1 MATSVSDFIID
12 RLIAWGLHQ
21 WYGYPGDG
29 IGGFDGAMGRAQE
42 DGKNFR
48 YVRPTHEEEAAFM
61 ATAHAKFT
69 GEVGVCIS
77 TSGPGALHMI
87 NGLYDAKGDNAPVV
101 AIVGQQGRVALGT
114 EFQQEIDLERAFSDV
129 AVFVQTVTTP
139 MHAQFVVDK
148 AVRMAKAYRGPAVV
162 ILPADVQTL
171 EMEEPTAEHFVSRTG
186 VGYAQDRICPD
197 DTALAEAAAILNAGE
212 KIAMLVGQ
220 GAIGATDEV
229 LAVAERLG
237 AGISTALLGKQV
249 VPGDIPYHTQQL
261 GLLGSRP
268 SYDMMQE
275 CDTLLMVGTNFP
287 YGEFLPPTGNA
298 RAVQIDISPRHLG
311 ARYPTESNLWGD
323 AKTTLAAL
331 LPRLEQHDLDWQN
344 DIAKQMQD
352 WDEENHRIAMVD
364 SEPVNPRRVFTSL
377 NDKLPENAII
387 TCDAG
392 STADWYGFHIK
403 LGRNQL
409 GNLSGRMASMLAAMP
424 YAIAGKF
431 AHPKRP
437 VVCTIGDGA
446 FQMLGMNGLLTVKR
460 HWQEWDN
467 PTFIVL
473 VLDNGDLNQVSWEM
487 RIAGDPRWDT
497 AQLVESM
504 DYAGYAELLGLKGI
518 RVEDPKDIDAAWD
531 EAFAADRPV
540 VLSVKTDPNTPP
552 LPAHITFDQASGLAK
567 SLLGGDP
574 GTARVINQSVR
585 AGAARLFERARA
597 KFED

>member
-12 RLIAWGLHQ
+12 RLIAWDLHQ

-42 DGKNFR
+42 DGKDFR

-69 GEVGVCIS
+69 GEVGVCVS
-77 TSGPGALHMI
+77 TSGPGALHMM

-101 AIVGQQGRVALGT
+101 AIVGQQARVALGT
-114 EFQQEIDLERAFSDV
+114 EFQQEINLERAFSDL

-139 MHAQFVVDK
+139 AHAQFVVDK

-162 ILPADVQTL
+162 ILPADVQTMD
-171 EMEEPTAEHFVSRTG
+171 MEEPPVEHFVSRTG
-186 VGYAQDRICPD
+186 IGYAADNICPD
-197 DTALAEAAAILNAGE
+197 DDALADAAAVLNAGE
-212 KIAMLVGQ
+212 KVAMLVGQ

-229 LAVAERLG
+229 LAVADRLG
-237 AGISTALLGKQV
+237 AGVATALLGKQV
-249 VPGDIPYHTQQL
+249 VPGDVAYHTQQL

-268 SYDMMQE
+268 SYEMMQD

-287 YGEFLPPTGNA
+287 YGEFMPPTGNA
-298 RAVQIDISPRHLG
+298 RAVQIDLSPRHLG
-311 ARYPTESNLWGD
+311 ARYPTEVNLWGD
-323 AKTTLAAL
+323 AKTTLEAL
-331 LPRLEQHDLDWQN
+331 LPRLDQHDLGWQN
-344 DIAKQMQD
+344 SIAEQMRD
-352 WDEENHRIAMVD
+352 WDDENNRIAMVE
-364 SEPVNPRRVFTSL
+364 SEPVNARRVFTSL

-403 LGRNQL
+403 LGRNQM

-424 YAIAGKF
+424 YAVAGKF
-431 AHPKRP
+431 AHPERP
-437 VVCTIGDGA
+437 VVSTIGDGA
-446 FQMLGMNGLLTVKR
+446 FQMMGMNGLLTVKR
-460 HWQEWDN
+460 HWQEWAN

-497 AQLVESM
+497 AQLVEPM

-518 RVEDPKDIDAAWD
+518 RVEHPGDIDTALD
-531 EAFAADRPV
+531 EAFAADRPTIV
-540 VLSVKTDPNTPP
+540 SVKTDPNTPP
-552 LPAHITFDQASGLAK
+552 LPAHITTEQATGLAK

-574 GTARVINQSVR
+574 GSARVINQSAR
-585 AGAARLFERARA
+585 AGAARLFERVRN
-597 KFED
+597 KIED